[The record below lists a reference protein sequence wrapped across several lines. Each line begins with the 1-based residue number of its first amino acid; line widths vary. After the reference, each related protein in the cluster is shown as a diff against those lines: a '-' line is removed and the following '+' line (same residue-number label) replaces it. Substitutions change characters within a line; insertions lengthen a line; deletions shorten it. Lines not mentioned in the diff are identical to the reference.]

1 MTGAPLKKFM
11 RKSFLIL
18 FLLVFLRNI
27 DVSAQ
32 RVHSSQFYSI
42 PLLLN
47 PALTGNSDYNLRGGM
62 NYRNQWNSVTTPFVS
77 QSVFIDGKLSTQLL
91 SSSWLGV
98 GGMIFNDKAGEGS
111 LKTTQ
116 VMLAASLNKSLNAG
130 NTLFLHFGVG
140 VELVNKSVDYNK
152 LVFDDQWDGKLF
164 DPNYQTGEP
173 LGTQSLFYSDFSA
186 GIMATYFR
194 GKSKFFMGT
203 AVSHLNQPNE
213 SFYQVTNNLKRRFVW
228 HGGVENRLNA
238 RLYVKPEIMHITEN
252 NANEWITGANF
263 MMLYGEKGTILHY
276 GLWYRFTKDIIPV
289 FGYEKK
295 RMKILISYDVNIS
308 DLQTASSNRG
318 GLEISLTYN
327 YNYSNPREIRKLK
340 RRQKV
345 KKLGDKAISCP
356 KFSHED

>member
-1 MTGAPLKKFM
+1 M
-11 RKSFLIL
+11 RKSLIVLLLISL
-18 FLLVFLRNI
+18 FGVCQ
-27 DVSAQ
+27 VSAQ

-77 QSVFIDGKLSTQLL
+77 QSVFVDGKLSTQLL
-91 SSSWLGV
+91 SSSWLGI

-116 VMLAASLNKSLNAG
+116 VMFAGSLNKSLNAG
-130 NTLFLHFGVG
+130 NTLFLHAGIG
-140 VELVNKSVDYNK
+140 MELVNKSIDYNK
-152 LVFDDQWDGKLF
+152 LVFDDQWDGTLF

-173 LGTQSLFYSDFSA
+173 LGTQSLFYTDFSA
-186 GIMATYFR
+186 GTMLTFFKGR
-194 GKSKFFMGT
+194 SKYFMGL
-203 AVSHLNQPNE
+203 AVSHINQPNE
-213 SFYQVTNNLKRRFVW
+213 SFYAITNNLKRRFAW
-228 HGGVENRLNA
+228 HGGIESRLST
-238 RLYVKPEIMHITEN
+238 RLYVKPEIMFTTEKSS
-252 NANEWITGANF
+252 NEWIAGANF

-276 GLWYRFTKDIIPV
+276 GLWYRFTQDIIPT
-289 FGYEKK
+289 FGYEKN
-295 RMKILISYDVNIS
+295 RMKLMISYDINVS
-308 DLQTASSNRG
+308 DLQVASSNRG

>member
-1 MTGAPLKKFM
+1 M
-11 RKSFLIL
+11 RRRYLL
-18 FLLVFLRNI
+18 FLLLLFVLGVSRT
-27 DVSAQ
+27 SAQ

-47 PALTGNSDYNLRGGM
+47 PALTGNSDYNLRGGI

-91 SSSWLGV
+91 SSSWIGV

-116 VMLAASLNKSLNAG
+116 VMFASSLNKSLNAG
-130 NTLFLHFGVG
+130 NTLFVHAGIG
-140 VELVNKSVDYNK
+140 VELVNKSVDYHK
-152 LVFDDQWDGKLF
+152 LVFDNQWTGTSFDQSKH
-164 DPNYQTGEP
+164 TGEL
-173 LGTQSLFYSDFSA
+173 LGSQSLFYLDFSA
-186 GIMATYFR
+186 GMQMTYFKGR
-194 GKSKFFMGT
+194 TKYFIGA

-213 SFYQVTNNLKRRFVW
+213 SFYEITNNLKRKFAW
-228 HGGVENRLNA
+228 HGGLESRVSPRM
-238 RLYVKPEIMHITEN
+238 YIKPEIMHTTEKG
-252 NANEWITGANF
+252 ANEWIAGANCMQMF
-263 MMLYGEKGTILHY
+263 GTRGTILHY
-276 GLWYRFTKDIIPV
+276 GMWYRFSQDIIPT
-289 FGYEKK
+289 FGFEKK
-295 RMKILISYDVNIS
+295 RVKLLISYDINVS
-308 DLQTASSNRG
+308 DLQVASANRG

>member
-1 MTGAPLKKFM
+1 M
-11 RKSFLIL
+11 RRSLLFLIL
-18 FLLVFLRNI
+18 IIVLGANKI
-27 DVSAQ
+27 SAQ

-47 PALTGNSDYNLRGGM
+47 PALTGNSDYNLRGGI

-77 QSVFIDGKLSTQLL
+77 QAVFVDGKLSTQLL
-91 SSSWLGV
+91 SSSWIGI

-116 VMLAASLNKSLNAG
+116 VMLASSLNKSLNSG
-130 NTLFLHFGVG
+130 NTLFLHAGIG
-140 VELVNKSVDYNK
+140 LEMVNKSVDYNK
-152 LVFDDQWDGKLF
+152 LVFDDQWDGKIF
-164 DPNYQTGEP
+164 DPNYQTGEL
-173 LGTQSLFYSDFSA
+173 LGSQSLFYMDFSA
-186 GIMATYFR
+186 GLQMTYFR
-194 GKSKFFMGT
+194 GKSKFFMGA

-213 SFYQVTNNLKRRFVW
+213 SFYEITNNLKRRFAW
-228 HGGVENRLNA
+228 HGGMESRVSP
-238 RLYVKPEIMHITEN
+238 RLYIKPEIMHTTEKD
-252 NANEWITGANF
+252 ANEWIAGANC

-276 GLWYRFTKDIIPV
+276 GLWYRFTQDIIPA
-289 FGYEKK
+289 FGYEKNRLK
-295 RMKILISYDVNIS
+295 LMITYDINIS

>member
-1 MTGAPLKKFM
+1 M
-11 RKSFLIL
+11 RKGLLFFMLI
-18 FLLVFLRNI
+18 FFVGVCK
-27 DVSAQ
+27 VSAQ

-47 PALTGNSDYNLRGGM
+47 PALTGNSDYNLRGGI

-77 QSVFIDGKLSTQLL
+77 QAFYIDGKLSTQLL

-130 NTLFLHFGVG
+130 NTLFFHGGIGL
-140 VELVNKSVDYNK
+140 EMVNKSVDYNK
-152 LVFDDQWDGKLF
+152 LVFDDQWDGTLF

-173 LGTQSLFYSDFSA
+173 LGTQSLFYLDFSA
-186 GIMATYFR
+186 GSQISFFR
-194 GKSKFFMGT
+194 GKSKYFLGV

-213 SFYQVTNNLKRRFVW
+213 SFYAVTNNMKRRFAI
-228 HGGVENRLNA
+228 HGGIETRLGSN
-238 RLYVKPEIMHITEN
+238 LYAKPEFMHTTEKE
-252 NANEWITGANF
+252 ANEWIAGANF
-263 MMLYGEKGTILHY
+263 MMPYGEKGTILHY
-276 GLWYRFTKDIIPV
+276 GLWYRFTKDIIPA
-289 FGYEKK
+289 FGFERNRLKL
-295 RMKILISYDVNIS
+295 MITYDINVS
-308 DLQTASSNRG
+308 DLQAASSNRG

>member
-1 MTGAPLKKFM
+1 M
-11 RKSFLIL
+11 RRRLLFVLCIL
-18 FLLVFLRNI
+18 FFGINQI
-27 DVSAQ
+27 SAQ

-77 QSVFIDGKLSTQLL
+77 QSVFVDGKLSTQLL
-91 SSSWLGV
+91 SSSWIGV
-98 GGMIFNDKAGEGS
+98 GGMIFNDKAGDGG

-116 VMLAASLNKSLNAG
+116 VMFSSSLNKSLNAG
-130 NTLFLHFGVG
+130 NTLFIHAGLGL
-140 VELVNKSVDYNK
+140 ELINKSVDFNK
-152 LVFDDQWDGKLF
+152 LTFGEQWENGIF
-164 DPNYQTGEP
+164 DPTKNNNEDYTS
-173 LGTQSLFYSDFSA
+173 QSLFYMDFSG
-186 GIMATYFR
+186 GILVTYFR
-194 GKSKFFMGT
+194 GKTKYFAGS
-203 AVSHLNQPNE
+203 AISHINQPEE
-213 SFYQVTNNLKRRFVW
+213 SFYGERETINNLKRKFAI
-228 HGGVENRLNA
+228 HGGFESRVSSRM
-238 RLYVKPEIMHITEN
+238 YIKPEIMHTIEKG
-252 NANEWITGANF
+252 ASEWIAGVNGMSLF
-263 MMLYGEKGTILHY
+263 GEKGTILHY
-276 GLWYRFTKDIIPV
+276 GLWYRFTQDIIPV

-295 RMKILISYDVNIS
+295 RLKVLLSYDINVS

>member
-1 MTGAPLKKFM
+1 M
-11 RKSFLIL
+11 RKYILIL
-18 FLLVFLRNI
+18 LPIFLLGVFKL
-27 DVSAQ
+27 SAQ

-77 QSVFIDGKLSTQLL
+77 QAVFVDGKLSTQLL
-91 SSSWLGV
+91 SSSWIGV
-98 GGMIFNDKAGEGS
+98 GGMVFNDKAGEGS

-116 VMLAASLNKSLNAG
+116 VMFAGSLNKSLNAG
-130 NTLFLHFGVG
+130 NTLFLHAGIG
-140 VELVNKSVDYNK
+140 VEMVNKSVDYNK
-152 LVFDDQWDGKLF
+152 LVFDDQWDGTIF
-164 DPNYQTGEP
+164 DPNYQSGEP
-173 LGTQSLFYSDFSA
+173 LGTQSLFYADFSA
-186 GIMATYFR
+186 GMMMTYFR
-194 GKSKFFMGT
+194 GKTKYFMGT
-203 AVSHLNQPNE
+203 AVSHINQPNE
-213 SFYQVTNNLKRRFVW
+213 SFYEITNNLKRKFAW
-228 HGGVENRLNA
+228 HGGFESRISS
-238 RLYVKPEIMHITEN
+238 RMYIKPEIMHTTEKD
-252 NANEWITGANF
+252 ANEWIAGANA
-263 MMLYGEKGTILHY
+263 MMLFGEKGTILHY
-276 GLWYRFTKDIIPV
+276 GMWYRFSQDIIPV

-295 RMKILISYDVNIS
+295 RLKVLISYDINVS

>member
-1 MTGAPLKKFM
+1 M
-11 RKSFLIL
+11 RKSLIVLIL
-18 FLLVFLRNI
+18 MLLYGGSQ
-27 DVSAQ
+27 VSAQ
-32 RVHSSQFYSI
+32 RVHSSQFYSV

-77 QSVFIDGKLSTQLL
+77 QAVFIDGKLSTQLL

-116 VMLAASLNKSLNAG
+116 VMLAGSLNKSLNAG
-130 NTLFLHFGVG
+130 NTLFIHAGLG
-140 VELVNKSVDYNK
+140 VEMVNKSVDYNK
-152 LVFDDQWDGKLF
+152 LVFDNQWTGTIF
-164 DPNYQTGEP
+164 DPNEESFEIP
-173 LGTQSLFYSDFSA
+173 KSQSLFYADFSA
-186 GIMATYFR
+186 GGMITYFR
-194 GKSKFFMGT
+194 GKSKYFMGV

-213 SFYQVTNNLKRRFVW
+213 SFYEITNNLKRRFAW
-228 HGGVENRLNA
+228 HGGVESRLTP
-238 RLYVKPEIMHITEN
+238 RLYVKPEIMHTTEKD
-252 NANEWITGANF
+252 ANEWIAGANF
-263 MMLYGEKGTILHY
+263 IMLYGEKGTILHY
-276 GLWYRFTKDIIPV
+276 GLWYRFTQDIIPT

-295 RMKILISYDVNIS
+295 RLKLMISYDVNIS
-308 DLQTASSNRG
+308 DLQAASSNRG

>member
-1 MTGAPLKKFM
+1 M
-11 RKSFLIL
+11 RKSLIVLLLISL
-18 FLLVFLRNI
+18 FGVFQ
-27 DVSAQ
+27 VSAQ

-77 QSVFIDGKLSTQLL
+77 QSVFVDGKLSTQLL

-98 GGMIFNDKAGEGS
+98 GGMIFNDKAGDGG

-116 VMLAASLNKSLNAG
+116 VMFSGSLNKSLNAG
-130 NTLFLHFGVG
+130 NTLFLHAGIG
-140 VELVNKSVDYNK
+140 LELINKSVDYQK
-152 LVFDDQWDGKLF
+152 LTFGSQWDGTIF
-164 DPNYQTGEP
+164 DPNNPNNELP
-173 LGTQSLFYSDFSA
+173 NSQSLFYVDFSL
-186 GIMATYFR
+186 GSMVTYFK
-194 GKSKFFMGT
+194 GKSKYFMGLSL
-203 AVSHLNQPNE
+203 SHLNRPKE
-213 SFYQVTNNLKRRFVW
+213 SFYNELANTTTNNLERRFAW
-228 HGGVENRLNA
+228 HGGVESRLSS
-238 RLYVKPEIMHITEN
+238 RLYVKPEIMFTTEKS
-252 NANEWITGANF
+252 ANEWIAGANF

-276 GLWYRFTKDIIPV
+276 GLWYRFTQDIIPA
-289 FGYEKK
+289 FGYEKN
-295 RMKILISYDVNIS
+295 RMKFMISYDINVS
-308 DLQTASSNRG
+308 QLQAASSNRG

-345 KKLGDKAISCP
+345 QKLGDKAISCP